1 MKPQFNKAPFRFYM
15 YTHFY
20 ADNKLE
26 QLTKKSKQ
34 RAKPRQAVPD
44 QGSDDDDDGSG
55 PGGSVPGY
63 YS

>member
-1 MKPQFNKAPFRFYM
+1 M

-20 ADNKLE
+20 ADKKLE
-26 QLTKKSKQ
+26 ELTKKSKQ

-44 QGSDDDDDGSG
+44 QGSDDDDDDGSG